1 MTINFGSL
9 GLVVKCWTVAPGSG
23 HRNFFLFQG
32 GLGPS
37 PKIEE
42 KVTFVVV
49 FLFCFLLQVVV
60 LMVSIFRPVPADLDT
75 FFESSPLLLLFVAF
89 GRLLEHVAKVT

>member
-23 HRNFFLFQG
+23 HRNLFLFQG
-32 GLGPS
+32 GLSPS

-42 KVTFVVV
+42 KVVFVFVV
-49 FLFCFLLQVVV
+49 
-60 LMVSIFRPVPADLDT
+60 
-75 FFESSPLLLLFVAF
+75 SSPGCGAN
-89 GRLLEHVAKVT
+89 GEHLPPGASRPGHFL